1 MIFFFLLTFFRY
13 IFASPVMATFDVTDP
28 QYGGLAVTDK
38 FGSIS
43 SVDTGLVLSANLLI
57 YIGGAASIIGILAVL
72 GLTIFKAVGT
82 DDSEVLKEVRG
93 GIVKALIVALIGL
106 LITGAGFFITL
117 SNDIVGEDA
126 EVYTGT

>member
-1 MIFFFLLTFFRY
+1 
-13 IFASPVMATFDVTDP
+13 MATFDVTDP